1 MRMVWLVL
9 SVKCL
14 AFLAAPVNAQAQETR
29 FDPTPV
35 SLPRSSPGPMR
46 TVTVQDL
53 LGLRQV
59 YGVGISPDGSKI
71 AFVAGEADH
80 ILNSY
85 RTAVFVMR
93 TTSDEAPRCLGSA
106 GTPHWDAIHQWIPEA
121 PQWSRDSRS
130 FTYRMRMGNE
140 DSWQV
145 WRWNGHS
152 DRLTQLTHV
161 PGDVLS
167 YRRKEAAR
175 KLILTIKRPVG
186 AREGR
191 MSKAQGIHYD
201 QRFTPWQGMPA
212 ILANLSEETRATET
226 WIHDLG
232 TDEERTATAEE
243 EQTAEPST
251 DDLQRLFDEHRPAGS
266 DVCRVE
272 RPRLGPDGHTV
283 AFLCFTENTND
294 TGVLS
299 WNLFSAD
306 LLSQDVR
313 RVTSRAYTVSDYW
326 WSTDSRFLYYV
337 AIRGDGRSNSVDS
350 YDVQTTTTK
359 LVYTGPDF
367 LKQFSMDRTGRFI
380 ACTRETNRLPAE
392 IAILDL
398 SRSRLSTRAN
408 LNPEFVNIR
417 LGEPERI
424 AGVNRYG
431 EEWFGHV
438 VKPPDYQPGK
448 KYPLIVTT
456 YRSGDYFLLGASGDE
471 NPIQSYAANGF
482 AVLSFDIGRLRNR
495 RLNDFADRL
504 LEWKSPTE
512 SLREAIALLTK
523 SGLVDPARTGIA
535 GFSHGAEI
543 VEYAISHTS
552 VFHAA
557 TLSGPAARDPYF
569 YYMAGTSWQET
580 FDKWGLGGWPEGPSS
595 ANWKQLSAS
604 LNVDRIETPV
614 LVNASDSEYIASLSL
629 VTSLQQ
635 LKKPVDLFIYPDEL
649 HVKNGPR
656 HRYEIYE
663 RNVDW
668 FRFWLKGEED
678 PSPEKSSQYEYWR
691 KLRADSAPPSPSLVP
706 LTR

>member
-14 AFLAAPVNAQAQETR
+14 AFLAAPVSAQAPEAG
-29 FDPTPV
+29 FNPTPV

-46 TVTVQDL
+46 TVTARDL

-71 AFVAGEADH
+71 AFVVGEADN
-80 ILNSY
+80 ISNSY
-85 RTAVFVMR
+85 RTAVFVME
-93 TTSDEAPRCLGSA
+93 TSSDEAPRCLGSA

-121 PQWSRDSRS
+121 PQWSEDSRS
-130 FTYRMRMGNE
+130 FTYRMRMSNE

-152 DRLTQLTHV
+152 DRLTELTHV
-161 PGDVLS
+161 PGDVVS
-167 YRRKEAAR
+167 YRRKEAGR
-175 KLILTIKRPVG
+175 KLILTVKRPVG
-186 AREGR
+186 ADEGE

-201 QRFTPWQGMPA
+201 QRFMPWQGMPA
-212 ILANLSEETRATET
+212 ILANFTEQARATET

-232 TDEERTATAEE
+232 TDEERKATVEE
-243 EQTAEPST
+243 EHTPEPSI
-251 DDLQRLFDEHRPAGS
+251 DDLQRFVDEHRPAGS
-266 DVCRVE
+266 DACRVE
-272 RPRLGPDGHTV
+272 GPRLGPDGQTV
-283 AFLCFTENTND
+283 AFLCFTENTSD
-294 TGVLS
+294 TGVFS
-299 WNLFSAD
+299 WNLFSAN
-306 LLSQDVR
+306 LFSRDVR
-313 RVTSRAYTVSDYW
+313 RVTSRAYTFSDYW
-326 WSTDSRFLYYV
+326 WSADSRFLYYV
-337 AIRGDGRSNSVDS
+337 AIQGDGRSNSVEA
-350 YDVQTTTTK
+350 YDTRTAVTK
-359 LVYTGPDF
+359 VVYAGPDF
-367 LKQFSMDRTGRFI
+367 LKHFSMDRTGQFV
-380 ACTRETNRLPAE
+380 ACTRERNQQPAE
-392 IAILDL
+392 IAILDVWH
-398 SRSRLSTRAN
+398 SRLSTRVN

-417 LGEPERI
+417 LSKSERI

-438 VKPPDYQPGK
+438 VKPLDYQPGK
-448 KYPLIVTT
+448 KYPLIVTM
-456 YRSGDYFLLGASGDE
+456 YRSGDYFLLGASGNE
-471 NPIQSYAANGF
+471 NPIQLYAANGF

-495 RLNDFADRL
+495 RTNDFADRL

-512 SLREAIALLTK
+512 SLSQAIALLTK
-523 SGLVDPARTGIA
+523 GGLVDPARTGIA

-569 YYMAGTSWQET
+569 YYMAGTGWQET

-604 LNVDRIETPV
+604 LNADRIQTPV

-668 FRFWLKGEED
+668 FRFWLKSEED
-678 PSPEKSSQYEYWR
+678 SSPEKISQYEYWR
-691 KLRADSAPPSPSLVP
+691 KLRADSAPQSPALVP
-706 LTR
+706 PMR